1 MEQIQNSASR
11 IQMIKC
17 AGFGG
22 QGILA
27 LGEIIAIAAMYEG
40 KNVSWLPSYGPES
53 RGGTCNCDVILSDD
67 EIAAP
72 VVDTPN
78 VAFIFSQ
85 PSMDKFEPNVVEGG
99 ILFYD
104 VSLAKVA
111 RERERVH
118 YVGIP
123 FTSLGIELGTEKVA
137 NMVALGAYIGH
148 MGYPSPGAAI
158 RAMRSRFA
166 GKERFFAINEK
177 AIATGMDYLRKM
189 RNAECGV

>member
-1 MEQIQNSASR
+1 MEQM
-11 IQMIKC
+11 QMIKC

-85 PSMDKFEPNVVEGG
+85 PSMDKFEPDVVEGG
-99 ILFYD
+99 TLFYD
-104 VSLAKVA
+104 TSLAKVA
-111 RERERVH
+111 QERESVH
-118 YVGIP
+118 YLGIP

-148 MGYPSPGAAI
+148 LGYPSLNAAL
-158 RAMRSRFA
+158 RAMRARFV
-166 GKERFFAINEK
+166 GKERFFVINEQ
-177 AIATGMDYLRKM
+177 AITTGMDYVKGCRT
-189 RNAECGV
+189 